1 MAKYD
6 IVVIGSGLAGLQC
19 AYLLS
24 KEGYH
29 VCVVDQNDRIGG
41 MMQSFVRD
49 GVVFN
54 TGLNYTESLGEGEVL
69 YRYFKL
75 FGLIGNITLKQLDKE
90 QSDVITL
97 NQKEYTIPQ
106 GHENYV
112 EKLKSYFPNEAE
124 GIEAYMNKLAE
135 VCNSFPLYKLED
147 QYTGFAMDSPYMAMS
162 ASGFIQDMVQDP
174 DLRGLLAGTNIL
186 YAGQKDI
193 TPLYTHSLISYSFIK
208 SSWRVQEG
216 GSGIANVLTNGVRK
230 NGGTVMRNA
239 EVTRFKVSDG
249 QITSLELKNGEVVEG
264 SNFFSSIHPKT
275 LIPLV
280 EEGGFKK
287 VFKKRILSLED
298 SIGMFSVYVV
308 LKKGTIKY
316 QNYNHHY
323 FRTNNVWTTDSKDW
337 PENFLLYTQ
346 FNKKTSEYADGLT
359 IITYMNYSEVEKWSN
374 TSIENRGDDYLK
386 FKENKALQLLDMA
399 ERKIPGLKQ
408 NIQSYYTST
417 PLTYRDYTGSANGS
431 AYGLI
436 KNYKNPTYSILVPK
450 TRLKNLYFTGQNL
463 NMHGILGVSISSV
476 LTCSSFLGEEYLYN
490 KLIHV

>member
-41 MMQSFVRD
+41 MMQSFARD

-75 FGLIGNITLKQLDKE
+75 FGLIGNITLKQLDIDK
-90 QSDVITL
+90 SDIITL
-97 NQKEYTIPQ
+97 GEKEYTIPQ
-106 GHENYV
+106 GHDNYV
-112 EKLKSYFPNEAE
+112 EKLKSYFPGEAD
-124 GIEAYMNKLAE
+124 GIVKYMNKLSE

-147 QYTGFAMDSPYMAMS
+147 KYTGFAMDSPYMAMS
-162 ASGFIQDMVQDP
+162 ASGFINEMVQDQ

-186 YAGQKDI
+186 YAGQKDL

-216 GSGIANVLTNGVRK
+216 GSGIANVLAKGVIN
-230 NGGTVMRNA
+230 NGGTVVRNA
-239 EVTRFKVSDG
+239 EVTKFKVNDG
-249 QITSLELKNGEVVEG
+249 HITRLELKNGDVVEG
-264 SNFFSSIHPKT
+264 NSYVSSIHPKT

-280 EEGGFKK
+280 EDGGFKK

-298 SIGMFSVYVV
+298 SIGMFSVYIV
-308 LKKGTIKY
+308 LKKGTVKY

-323 FRTNNVWTTDSKDW
+323 FNSNNVWTTEGRHW

-346 FNKKTSEYADGLT
+346 LNKKTGEYADGLT
-359 IITYMNYSEVEKWSN
+359 IITYMNYKEVEKWSN
-374 TSIENRGDDYLK
+374 TNIEERGDDYLK
-386 FKENKALQLLDMA
+386 FKNERAQILIDQA
-399 ERKIPGLKQ
+399 EKKIPGLRK
-408 NIQSYYTST
+408 NIKSYYSST

-490 KLIHV
+490 KLINV

>member
-29 VCVVDQNDRIGG
+29 VCVVDKNDRIGG
-41 MMQSFVRD
+41 MMQSFARD

-75 FGLIGNITLKQLDKE
+75 FGLIGNITLKQLDIDH
-90 QSDVITL
+90 SDFITL
-97 NQKEYTIPQ
+97 GDKEYRVPQ
-106 GHENYV
+106 GHENYI
-112 EKLKSYFPNEAE
+112 EKLKSYFPAEAT
-124 GIEAYMNKLAE
+124 GIEQYMNKLEE

-147 QYTGFAMDSPYMAMS
+147 KYTGFAMDSPYMAMS
-162 ASGFIQDMVQDP
+162 ASGFINEMVVDP
-174 DLRGLLAGTNIL
+174 DLRGLLGGTNIL
-186 YAGQKDI
+186 YAGQKDL
-193 TPLYTHSLISYSFIK
+193 TPLYTHSLIGYSFIK

-216 GSGIANVLTNGVRK
+216 GSGIANVLANGVK
-230 NGGTVMRNA
+230 QNGGTVLRNS
-239 EVTRFKVSDG
+239 EVTKFKVTDG
-249 QITSLELKNGEVVEG
+249 QITSLELKNGEVIEG
-264 SNFFSSIHPKT
+264 SNYVSSLHPKT
-275 LIPLV
+275 MIPLV

-308 LKKGTIKY
+308 LKKGTVKY

-323 FRTNNVWTTDSKDW
+323 FKTNNVWTTNGNNW

-346 FNKKTSEYADGLT
+346 YNKKTGEYADGLT
-359 IITYMNYSEVEKWSN
+359 IITYMNYNEVEKWSN
-374 TSIENRGDDYLK
+374 TTIENRGEDYLQ
-386 FKENKALQLLDMA
+386 FKEDRAQKLLDLA
-399 ERKIPGLKQ
+399 EKRIPGLKQ
-408 NIQSYYTST
+408 NMKSYYTST

-436 KNYKNPTYSILVPK
+436 KNYNNPTYSILVPK

-490 KLIHV
+490 KLIRV